1 MGTRASPTRRGGG
14 GPTIRGADQ
23 PPPYGSRAVPVK
35 PALHLAE
42 PGRGSPIIDG
52 PATWLARESP
62 GTLPGQLRAKNSFP
76 ESSDPPRSD
85 PEKNQ
90 RNNPPTSERYMSDVS
105 LRDPT
110 DKRSHWFPT
119 HKWLLLPRP
128 GGGPNVRQSR
138 DAGNLP
144 PDVGPSSPRAGLS
157 RASDD
162 DETGPSRRST
172 PGVRRM
178 RGGTRHGRSSGRK
191 GPAPTSTTYG
201 GCHGDEQLE
210 PTQAE
215 TGGGRWSK
223 VVEPNARGARVK
235 ATNPGFDSHPKHEE
249 GH

>member
-157 RASDD
+157 RAFDD

-178 RGGTRHGRSSGRK
+178 RGGTRHGDRVDAKDQLLRRRPTGDATATSSWNRRRLRQEE
-191 GPAPTSTTYG
+191 AG
-201 GCHGDEQLE
+201 G
-210 PTQAE
+210 A
-215 TGGGRWSK
+215 RWLSQT
-223 VVEPNARGARVK
+223 RGAH
-235 ATNPGFDSHPKHEE
+235 G
-249 GH
+249 